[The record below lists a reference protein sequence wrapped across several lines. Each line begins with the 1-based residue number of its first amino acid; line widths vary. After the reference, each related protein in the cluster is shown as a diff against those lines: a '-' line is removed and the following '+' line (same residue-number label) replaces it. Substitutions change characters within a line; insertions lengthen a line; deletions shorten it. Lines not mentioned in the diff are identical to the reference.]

1 MTLYIDTI
9 CEAASVLVSIACYP
23 KLRNTYY
30 RRFTCFLPVIAIA
43 EALTAHVRFLAFH
56 GTYGSA
62 IISTLFYSL
71 FFHSVCKDTIIR
83 KTILIVCLVLTAVFT
98 AGYAFAGSMR
108 TGMHFYTLVFTV
120 TGMFFTVAGLGYLYS
135 RISDPEC
142 MRLAAEAD
150 FWIVTGIV
158 LFYSGISVVFS
169 FYSYIVENNLLWL
182 GEILYKTI
190 PKLLSIL
197 LYSGI
202 SAGLLVAAAEK
213 PLNCFQGKPIMP

>member
-23 KLRNTYY
+23 KLRHTRY
-30 RRFTCFLPVIAIA
+30 RGFACFLPVIAIT
-43 EALTAHVRFLAFH
+43 EMITAHIRILAFH

-62 IISTLFYSL
+62 IINTLFFSL
-71 FFHSVCKDTIIR
+71 FFHSLYTDLIIR
-83 KTILIVCLVLTAVFT
+83 KTILTVCLVLTAVFI
-98 AGYAFAGSMR
+98 AGYALAGTMQ

-135 RISDPEC
+135 RITDPAC
-142 MRLAAEAD
+142 MRLTAEAD
-150 FWIVTGIV
+150 FWIVAGIV

-182 GEILYKTI
+182 GEKLYRTI

-197 LYSGI
+197 LY
-202 SAGLLVAAAEK
+202 AGMCAGMLVAANEK
-213 PLNCFQGKPIMP
+213 SLTIYRESA

>member
-9 CEAASVLVSIACYP
+9 CKATSVLVSIACYP
-23 KLRNTYY
+23 KLRHTRY
-30 RRFTCFLPVIAIA
+30 RSFACFLPVIAIA
-43 EALTAHVRFLAFH
+43 EMLTAHTRFLVFH
-56 GTYGSA
+56 GTYMSA
-62 IISTLFYSL
+62 ISSTLFYSL
-71 FFHSVCKDTIIR
+71 FFHSLYTDAIIR
-83 KTILIVCLVLTAVFT
+83 KTILVVCLVLTAVFI
-98 AGYAFAGSMR
+98 AGYAFAGSMQ

-135 RISDPEC
+135 RITDPAC
-142 MRLAAEAD
+142 MRLTAEAD
-150 FWIVTGIV
+150 FWIVAGIV

-182 GEILYKTI
+182 DERLYKTI

-202 SAGLLVAAAEK
+202 SAGILVATREK
-213 PLNCFQGKPIMP
+213 PLTVSRESA